1 MSNLGT
7 VLNVQRFTLHDG
19 PGIRTEFFLK
29 GCPLRCDWCGN
40 PESFNRHIEVGVYQ
54 NKCISN
60 QKCGSCKEVCHDP
73 KMLIFSGSKLEE
85 IDRNKCTNCLGCSD
99 ECPSEAI
106 KQWGKSMSVD
116 ECMKVILKDRGFY
129 ERSGGGVT
137 VSGGEPLL
145 QSDFVLAL
153 FKACKQEG
161 IHTCIESSL
170 YSNWNKIEKLLPYT
184 DLFISDIKLMDRNR
198 HKKHTGVDNQKILS
212 NLKQLSKTDK
222 EVILRIP
229 VIPTVNDDVENIK
242 ATASF
247 IVDEML
253 GQVNTLQLLSFMR
266 LGEEK
271 YESLGVRYNMRE
283 LNFDRVEFQN
293 RVNNIAEYF
302 NQQGIHCLVG
312 TKEKQA
318 M

>member
-1 MSNLGT
+1 
-7 VLNVQRFTLHDG
+7 
-19 PGIRTEFFLK
+19 
-29 GCPLRCDWCGN
+29 
-40 PESFNRHIEVGVYQ
+40 
-54 NKCISN
+54 
-60 QKCGSCKEVCHDP
+60 
-73 KMLIFSGSKLEE
+73 
-85 IDRNKCTNCLGCSD
+85 
-99 ECPSEAI
+99 
-106 KQWGKSMSVD
+106 
-116 ECMKVILKDRGFY
+116 
-129 ERSGGGVT
+129 
-137 VSGGEPLL
+137 
-145 QSDFVLAL
+145 
-153 FKACKQEG
+153 
-161 IHTCIESSL
+161 
-170 YSNWNKIEKLLPYT
+170 
-184 DLFISDIKLMDRNR
+184 MDRNR